1 MEFVGKAKAAAMF
14 DKFVLLFDAD
24 FVEVRNAQN
33 GRLRQVI
40 WGRDVKCLDDA
51 QGGVAAQSVGTGA
64 VIPGSLGR
72 TVKLSMQHPEV
83 ERVQIVVELVVN
95 EGLRE

>member
-1 MEFVGKAKAAAMF
+1 M
-14 DKFVLLFDAD
+14 FVLLFDSD

-40 WGRDVKCLDDA
+40 WGKDVKCLDDA
-51 QGGVAAQSVGTGA
+51 QGGVASQSVGTGLA
-64 VIPGSLGR
+64 VVGGGMAR
-72 TVKLSMQHPEV
+72 TVKLSMQHPEL
-83 ERVQIVVELVVN
+83 EKVQIVVELVVN

>member
-1 MEFVGKAKAAAMF
+1 MF
-14 DKFVLLFDAD
+14 GMYVLLFDND
-24 FVEVRNAQN
+24 FVEIRNAQN

-51 QGGVAAQSVGTGA
+51 VGGVQ
-64 VIPGSLGR
+64 IPGSAAQGVQR
-72 TVKLSMQHPEV
+72 SVKLSMQHPEV
-83 ERVQIVVELVVN
+83 ERVQIVVELVLN